1 LMVVCARCRR
11 SHLNADGVRACP
23 CVSGVPR
30 SETPSVKVV
39 SVIKKP
45 AAKRVTVKK
54 PAAKRVTAKKPRR
67 NTDLESVSCEFC
79 LGAFEAY
86 EYVEHRRICSGAR
99 LIAAIDARICNIC
112 CMPYTDG
119 ECYCS

>member
-1 LMVVCARCRR
+1 MVVCGRCRR

-30 SETPSVKVV
+30 SETPSVKLV

-45 AAKRVTVKK
+45 AAKRVTV
-54 PAAKRVTAKKPRR
+54 KKPRR

-99 LIAAIDARICNIC
+99 LVAAIDARICNIC